1 MPVWGIPCLFIYYI
15 LIHRMKIVVTD
26 GGELVYK
33 PSNSL
38 FCETIDIQKI
48 DSASL
53 ERGLLLTR
61 AVIRYNGKERA
72 FLYPQ
77 DVPAFWNCC
86 NPFVRGAV
94 IRNPYKNKTHSGM
107 LNLRLTHESGEK
119 REPTTRGSLPD
130 NSFFICSLP
139 GWATMMTND

>member
-1 MPVWGIPCLFIYYI
+1 
-15 LIHRMKIVVTD
+15 MKIVVTD

-77 DVPAFWNCC
+77 DVPAFLELLQS
-86 NPFVRGAV
+86 F
-94 IRNPYKNKTHSGM
+94 
-107 LNLRLTHESGEK
+107 
-119 REPTTRGSLPD
+119 REGSCD
-130 NSFFICSLP
+130 TKSLQK
-139 GWATMMTND
+139 

>member
-1 MPVWGIPCLFIYYI
+1 MKTIQVSFKYKLWYMLGLLAVYFTYLFACYVVTRNVTETLYNVPVWGIPCLFTYYI

-77 DVPAFWNCC
+77 DVPAFLELLQS
-86 NPFVRGAV
+86 F
-94 IRNPYKNKTHSGM
+94 
-107 LNLRLTHESGEK
+107 
-119 REPTTRGSLPD
+119 REGSCD
-130 NSFFICSLP
+130 TKSLQK
-139 GWATMMTND
+139 